1 MPDNNNLNDHN
12 ENTNAYQYNPNRP
25 SSSNSP
31 ENQEDEHADT
41 KKVVDTAA
49 KGAAEYFAPGV
60 GAQVYDAAKSIPG
73 VGDQIDQAVGKV
85 AQSVDQI
92 PGAKKLSKGLNES
105 GATDAANQAIDL
117 IGSKGSSGAGGSLN
131 QTPNVAKSGVPSS
144 GGDTTSSTKPLMGNR
159 KNTQFNEMM
168 RQGEELAE
176 SGTDVAEESEEDAES
191 QQSTVPSDLP
201 PDTLEDAN
209 DGSSEQNGNESGKS
223 DIVGQAFGLIWQK
236 YKIPI
241 ILGGAGVFLFLILI
255 LLIFGGGADSSSGTV
270 SLLST
275 YISCDTIT
283 IINEDGSEET
293 LDFEEYVAG
302 VVTAESAHS
311 DFPEASKAQAVI
323 ARTYAIK
330 NTNYCTTPIE
340 NSTNRQVY
348 TDPSDFG
355 REVAQATKSI
365 VLVDENDST
374 NLLSTYF
381 ASYPSEGYNNFPAF
395 PACSAVNCT
404 EDSCTTTMYQIGP
417 DNAYQEMTFTMDR
430 YYNGGTW
437 NGADLENQTGHCYGL
452 SQLGARYLDY
462 SGYNYEEIL
471 ETFYFDFT
479 LASMLSSNGLSSML
493 TSISWYEI
501 RTSRYGITNLAYWLD
516 NNIFY
521 SSRTSLLG
529 QCTWYAHGR
538 AKEILASA
546 LDNGAISE
554 DEYNTSIS
562 ILNRFNRNAN
572 MWWDINRG
580 LGESG
585 FSFSADTPKIGS
597 LIVFDGVSTA
607 SVNGTSCGQY
617 YSAGHVGIVENVSYD
632 ENGDWIGLWISDGW
646 KDDTC
651 EQTACF
657 RSEYWSRE
665 EVMNYRNGCRPLL
678 GFIYLFDYEV

>member
-1 MPDNNNLNDHN
+1 MPDNNNLNEQN

-31 ENQEDEHADT
+31 ANQEDDHADT
-41 KKVVDTAA
+41 KKVVDTVA

-60 GAQVYDAAKSIPG
+60 GAQAYDAAKSIPV
-73 VGDQIDQAVGKV
+73 VGDQIDQAVGEV
-85 AQSVDQI
+85 SQSVDKI

-105 GATDAANQAIDL
+105 GVTDAASGAIDL
-117 IGSKGSSGAGGSLN
+117 IGSKGATGAAN
-131 QTPNVAKSGVPSS
+131 QAQNVAKGGTQVS
-144 GGDTTSSTKPLMGNR
+144 GGDGAGASTPIMGNR
-159 KNTQFNEMM
+159 KNTQFNEMI
-168 RQGEELAE
+168 RQREDEMVSDA
-176 SGTDVAEESEEDAES
+176 DKAAEEEDGES
-191 QQSTVPSDLP
+191 KQSSFPSSLP
-201 PDTLEDAN
+201 TDSLDELN
-209 DGSSEQNGNESGKS
+209 DHSSNGNESGQS
-223 DIVGQAFGLIWQK
+223 DMIGKAVKFLWDK
-236 YKIPI
+236 YKIHI
-241 ILGGAGVFLFLILI
+241 ILGGSGVFLFILFL
-255 LLIFGGGADSSSGTV
+255 LLIFGGGTDSSSGTV

-355 REVAQATKSI
+355 REVAQATKGI
-365 VLVDENDST
+365 ILVDENDST

-404 EDSCTTTMYQIGP
+404 EDFCTTTMYQIGP

-646 KDDTC
+646 KDDSC